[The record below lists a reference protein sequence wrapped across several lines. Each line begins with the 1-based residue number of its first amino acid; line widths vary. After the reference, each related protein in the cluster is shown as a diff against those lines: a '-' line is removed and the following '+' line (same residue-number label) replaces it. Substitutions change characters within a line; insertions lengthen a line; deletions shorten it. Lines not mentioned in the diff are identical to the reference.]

1 MSNLKSYYICQG
13 CKKTI
18 TDPKDGLVFQGNVYV
33 ADANSRGGLIGN
45 NFPYDDS
52 KDVEDDTPFRIEDV
66 KESVYCMKCVM
77 ETFNILEDQD
87 ENKN

>member
-1 MSNLKSYYICQG
+1 MSNLKSYYICQK

-45 NFPYDDS
+45 NFPYDENS
-52 KDVEDDTPFRIEDV
+52 EDDTPFRIEDV